1 MFETSFTQ
9 RSWKPGERA
18 AWWRSVGIAVLIHVA
33 LVVLLLRVAGTVSE
47 ELLEQTTSW
56 LLVGPPGPGGGV
68 NELAAPGAV
77 VPRDGAPEEPPVPE
91 EAVEDEIPLE
101 EPDETPVVALSDSI
115 PMPTDAVALGD
126 SAEGGALGAPGLFA
140 GGGGG
145 SGGGA
150 GGGTTGG
157 FGPGSGGQGA
167 VRPLHLVV
175 PRIPRDVDERRAR
188 GRTVRLLLEVLPD
201 GTVGD
206 LQVEAGSQISALDS
220 AAVKAARQL
229 RYSPPADEGI
239 MTSVWTRA
247 VMRF

>member
-1 MFETSFTQ
+1 MFQTSFTH
-9 RSWKPGERA
+9 RSWNPGERA
-18 AWWRSVGIAVLIHVA
+18 AWWRSVGAAVLLHAA
-33 LVVLLLRVAGTVSE
+33 LVLLLLRVAGTVSE
-47 ELLEQTTSW
+47 ELAEQTTAW

-68 NELAAPGAV
+68 DELAAPGAV
-77 VPRDGAPEEPPVPE
+77 APREGTPDEPPVPE
-91 EAVEDEIPLE
+91 EAVEVEIPLV
-101 EPDETPVVALSDSI
+101 EPDETPVVALSDTI
-115 PMPTDAVALGD
+115 PMPTDAVVAGD
-126 SAEGGALGAPGLFA
+126 SAEGGTAGAPGLLA

-145 SGGGA
+145 SSGGA

-157 FGPGSGGQGA
+157 FGGGSGGQGA

-175 PRIPRDVDERRAR
+175 PRIPREVDERRAR

-229 RYSPPADEGI
+229 RYSPPANEGI

>member
-1 MFETSFTQ
+1 
-9 RSWKPGERA
+9 
-18 AWWRSVGIAVLIHVA
+18 
-33 LVVLLLRVAGTVSE
+33 
-47 ELLEQTTSW
+47 
-56 LLVGPPGPGGGV
+56 
-68 NELAAPGAV
+68 
-77 VPRDGAPEEPPVPE
+77 
-91 EAVEDEIPLE
+91 
-101 EPDETPVVALSDSI
+101 
-115 PMPTDAVALGD
+115 MPTDAVVAGD

-175 PRIPRDVDERRAR
+175 PRIPREVDERRAR

-239 MTSVWTRA
+239 LTSVWTRA

>member
-1 MFETSFTQ
+1 MFQTSFTQ
-9 RSWKPGERA
+9 RSWNPGERA
-18 AWWRSVGIAVLIHVA
+18 AWWRSLGIALLLHAA
-33 LVVLLLRVAGTVSE
+33 LVVLLVRVAGTVSE
-47 ELLEQTTSW
+47 ELIEQTTAW

-68 NELAAPGAV
+68 DELAAPGAV
-77 VPRDGAPEEPPVPE
+77 APREGAPDEPPVPE
-91 EAVEDEIPLE
+91 EAVEEEIPLE
-101 EPDETPVVALSDSI
+101 EPDETPVIALSDSI
-115 PMPTDAVALGD
+115 PMPTDAVVAGD
-126 SAEGGALGAPGLFA
+126 SAKGGALGAPGLLA

-157 FGPGSGGQGA
+157 FGAGSGGQGA

-206 LQVEAGSQISALDS
+206 LEVEAGSQIAALDS

-229 RYSPPADEGI
+229 RYSPPANEGI

>member
-1 MFETSFTQ
+1 MFQTSFTR
-9 RSWKPGERA
+9 RSWNPGERA
-18 AWWRSVGIAVLIHVA
+18 AWWRSLGIAVLLHVT
-33 LVVLLLRVAGTVSE
+33 LLVLLLRVAGKVSD
-47 ELLEQTTSW
+47 ELGEQTTAW

-77 VPRDGAPEEPPVPE
+77 AEREGVPDEPPVPE
-91 EAVEDEIPLE
+91 EAVEEVIPLE
-101 EPDETPVVALSDSI
+101 EPDESPVVTLSDSI
-115 PMPTDAVALGD
+115 PMPTDAVAAGD
-126 SAEGGALGAPGLFA
+126 STAGGAVGAPGLLA

-157 FGPGSGGQGA
+157 FGAGSGGQGA

-188 GRTVRLLLEVLPD
+188 GRSVRLLLEVLPD

-206 LQVEAGSQISALDS
+206 LQIEAGSQISALDS

-229 RYSPPADEGI
+229 RYSPPAEEGI
-239 MTSVWTRA
+239 FTSVWTRA